1 MHMIAVFLTQPLCI
15 DPFKLLRW
23 STASKQHFEEWL
35 LHRTTFMLGS
45 GGFLAED
52 SLCFTEE
59 EQSLYSGH
67 KEVVAHPPCW
77 T

>member
-1 MHMIAVFLTQPLCI
+1 MNAVFVTQPLYS
-15 DPFKLLRW
+15 DPYKLLLW
-23 STASKQHFEEWL
+23 STAPKRLFEEWL
-35 LHRTTFMLGS
+35 LHRTTFMLES

>member
-1 MHMIAVFLTQPLCI
+1 MVA
-15 DPFKLLRW
+15 
-23 STASKQHFEEWL
+23 A
-35 LHRTTFMLGS
+35 RTTFMLGS
-45 GGFLAED
+45 GVFLAED

-67 KEVVAHPPCW
+67 EEVVAQPPCW